1 MKSGYG
7 LIGMVAVFLSSSL
20 FAQVRSGPFR
30 PATQRM
36 GDGGGASATLGKFGV
51 KEMSRNTPAEP
62 DGTQTTKV
70 RFTGPDHG
78 WGIVKTSSAYY
89 STEGKYLGELPGG
102 VLFSYAS
109 VKPTS
114 KSLVL
119 QGKIKRAER
128 WEGPFLL
135 DYEGLTIF
143 SGDLETMPPSVVEPL
158 VAYFTVS
165 DRITQ
170 RKKAIEEAEY
180 SKNPYYVSAKS
191 AMDRYEATRLHAA
204 ELQAESEKLKG
215 LSRSK
220 VLDELRT
227 LKYEQIK
234 IKMALDRA
242 NANYKIWK
250 ESHPIPASNYT
261 TDGELQRLQ
270 SEYDQLQVAV
280 RKFLPG
286 K

>member
-1 MKSGYG
+1 MKNGYG
-7 LIGMVAVFLSSSL
+7 LIGMVVVFLSSSL
-20 FAQVRSGPFR
+20 FAQVRSGTFR

-36 GDGGGASATLGKFGV
+36 GGGGGASATLGKFGV
-51 KEMSRNTPAEP
+51 KETSRNTPTET
-62 DGTQTTKV
+62 DGTQITKV
-70 RFTGPDHG
+70 RFTGPDNG
-78 WGIVKTSSAYY
+78 WGIVKTPSTYY
-89 STEGKYLGELPGG
+89 STEGKHLGELPGG
-102 VLFSYAS
+102 VLFSYVA

-119 QGKIKRAER
+119 YGKIKRTEQ

-143 SGDLETMPPSVVEPL
+143 SGELEKMPPSVVEPL

-180 SKNPYYVSAKS
+180 SKNPYYASAKS
-191 AMDRYEATRLHAA
+191 AMDRYDATRLHAD
-204 ELQAESEKLKG
+204 ELQAKSEKLKG

-220 VLDELRT
+220 VLDELRA
-227 LKYEQIK
+227 LKYEQNK
-234 IKMALDRA
+234 VKMVLDRE

-250 ESHPIPASNYT
+250 ESHPIPASKYT
-261 TDGELQRLQ
+261 MDGELQRLQ
-270 SEYDQLQVAV
+270 AEYDQLQVAV